1 MLGGSGLRFRGYG
14 LREQIEGTGG
24 RADLVRGNA
33 EVAGR
38 RGQAP
43 MPQEQLNGPHIGSAL
58 EQMDR
63 KGVAHGVRGD
73 GFGDAGSLMR
83 FPARQLDSIPGDV
96 AARDITW
103 EEPRLGLFETPPL

>member
-1 MLGGSGLRFRGYG
+1 
-14 LREQIEGTGG
+14 
-24 RADLVRGNA
+24 
-33 EVAGR
+33 
-38 RGQAP
+38 

-103 EEPRLGLFETPPL
+103 EEPRLGLFETPPRPEDVQQPGGEHDVAILWAGKGYVPGMTAI